1 MLTSVPLMLGL
12 RYARTSR
19 SSRFVG
25 LINFFSVAGVALG
38 LAALILVLSVMN
50 GLESQLKSRLLG
62 LTPHI
67 VINDNQ
73 PSDYSNLAQLSGV
86 ETVFPFAETEVIV
99 QSHKALQGIFLH
111 AMQQQDWLTHSVTS
125 EKLLIADENLL
136 SAGDY
141 GILISR
147 LSAMQLGVSLGDR
160 LRIISTQ
167 ASTYGPFGRV
177 PSQRLFS
184 VSGIYDLSSEMDDK
198 VAFVHI
204 DDLSRLLRSRTET
217 VARPRLVLN
226 DAFDYESVA
235 SLLIEDGRQ
244 IRTWR
249 DRQGPFFDAV
259 RMEKNMMALMLALI
273 VAVAAFNIVSSLIM
287 LVTEKRGDIAVLRT
301 QGLDQLGVLWVFIIT
316 GLYNG
321 TKGVCI
327 GLVLGFLG
335 VSQLNNLLAMLGV
348 PLAFGEDGQGLP
360 IDVNGM
366 QVTALVVMS
375 LLLCFLATLYPALR
389 SSRIQPAQALKY
401 E

>member
-1 MLTSVPLMLGL
+1 
-12 RYARTSR
+12 
-19 SSRFVG
+19 
-25 LINFFSVAGVALG
+25 
-38 LAALILVLSVMN
+38 
-50 GLESQLKSRLLG
+50 
-62 LTPHI
+62 
-67 VINDNQ
+67 
-73 PSDYSNLAQLSGV
+73 
-86 ETVFPFAETEVIV
+86 
-99 QSHKALQGIFLH
+99 
-111 AMQQQDWLTHSVTS
+111 
-125 EKLLIADENLL
+125 
-136 SAGDY
+136 
-141 GILISR
+141 
-147 LSAMQLGVSLGDR
+147 VSLGDR